1 MTKKLKRERKKIII
15 ALVIFLMLM
24 ALHLVAERQGAETG
38 QMWAVLNNR
47 WFMFA
52 LFLVPYLIA
61 GSSVVKNAFL
71 GIKNR
76 QMFDESLLMT
86 LATFGAFATGENA
99 EACAVMLF
107 YQIGEFFQKYAV
119 GKSRGSISELM
130 ELAPDFANIR
140 REDGSVEVIDP
151 EEVEIGDILVIKPGE
166 KIPVDGTVISGYS
179 MVNTAAL
186 TGEPVPRSASEGD
199 QIISG
204 CINGEGL
211 LTIRADKKYED
222 STVSRILELVENASS
237 RKSRTENFITR
248 FARYYTPIVVF
259 GALALAIIPSIVT
272 GDPLKWIYRACTFL
286 VISCPC
292 ALVISV
298 PLSFFGGIGAAS
310 SAGVLVKGSNY
321 LELMSQ
327 LDTVV
332 TDKTGTLTKGDF
344 VVNRVLP
351 APGVSEEEVLLTAAS
366 AESLSTHPIALS
378 IKAEC
383 EKRFAATEKNGTAVP
398 EATGIR
404 IALPDDVENI
414 SGKGLIARI
423 GESTVL
429 AGKASFLEEN
439 GIKPDQIR
447 DDAATIVYIA
457 KNSAYL

>member
-52 LFLVPYLIA
+52 LFLVPYLIV
-61 GSSVVKNAFL
+61 GSGVVKNAFL

-211 LTIRADKKYED
+211 LTIRAD
-222 STVSRILELVENASS
+222 
-237 RKSRTENFITR
+237 
-248 FARYYTPIVVF
+248 
-259 GALALAIIPSIVT
+259 
-272 GDPLKWIYRACTFL
+272 
-286 VISCPC
+286 
-292 ALVISV
+292 
-298 PLSFFGGIGAAS
+298 
-310 SAGVLVKGSNY
+310 
-321 LELMSQ
+321 
-327 LDTVV
+327 
-332 TDKTGTLTKGDF
+332 
-344 VVNRVLP
+344 
-351 APGVSEEEVLLTAAS
+351 
-366 AESLSTHPIALS
+366 
-378 IKAEC
+378 
-383 EKRFAATEKNGTAVP
+383 
-398 EATGIR
+398 
-404 IALPDDVENI
+404 
-414 SGKGLIARI
+414 
-423 GESTVL
+423 
-429 AGKASFLEEN
+429 
-439 GIKPDQIR
+439 
-447 DDAATIVYIA
+447 
-457 KNSAYL
+457 